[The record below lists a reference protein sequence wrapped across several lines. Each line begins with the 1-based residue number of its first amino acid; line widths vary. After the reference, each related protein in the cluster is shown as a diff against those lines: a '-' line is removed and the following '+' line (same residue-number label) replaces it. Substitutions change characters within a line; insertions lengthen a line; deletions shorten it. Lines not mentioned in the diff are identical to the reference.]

1 MKAPYLILI
10 LFLFCMTIVLV
21 ALDLVSLH
29 NQRGNTQAMER
40 VIADLTERAGKLE
53 NELTTLREREAR
65 REAEAASQ
73 RAEAELASVKT
84 AATNHA
90 KAKPVQPQPFQAR
103 AYVGNDYL
111 GMAWVIPSNVKPH
124 PETGEY
130 RFEPVIWIDERNRK
144 AFTQTNVVEREVV
157 RNTSTTQVYQQP
169 YWYGYPVWIRPQPET
184 PGQPNQPPAQRPP
197 TLPSPGL
204 PRKHISFPIISDDL
218 PPQPRPSNRNVPA
231 PTPGSR

>member
-73 RAEAELASVKT
+73 RAEAELASVKA

-90 KAKPVQPQPFQAR
+90 EAKPVQPQPFQAR

-111 GMAWVIPSNVKPH
+111 GLAWVIPSNVKPH
-124 PETGEY
+124 AETGEY

-184 PGQPNQPPAQRPP
+184 PGQPAQPPAQRPP
-197 TLPSPGL
+197 TLPSPGQ
-204 PRKHISFPIISDDL
+204 PRAHISFPIISDDL
-218 PPQPRPSNRNVPA
+218 PPQPRPSNRIVPTPA
-231 PTPGSR
+231 PGSR